1 MPEGPEAK
9 YLATKMHNELH
20 GKTLHSVS
28 IINGR
33 YKKHGPPENYN
44 KFVATLPLKLE
55 RVYSKGK
62 VIIFEYEKGWNI
74 VSKLGLMGWWYTK
87 DKPTWREPHPNVIFH
102 FGTTGTND
110 LTYSDTLSY
119 GTLSFINDPIKLQK
133 ELDQLGLDIL
143 ADDTTLTKF
152 IHAFESLSTVQ
163 KNKPIEE
170 IISDQQFAIS
180 GIGNYLKAEVL
191 YASKISPKR
200 KTGDISKTEYEHIYK
215 ATRKIA
221 TAFLKAL
228 WHDLKKN
235 KETYL
240 SHFKVYRQEQD
251 PLGNKVETYK
261 NSKGRTTYWVS
272 AIQK

>member
-9 YLATKMHNELH
+9 YLSTKMHNELH
-20 GKTLHSVS
+20 GKNLQSVK

-33 YKKHGPPENYN
+33 YKKHGPPANYN
-44 KFVATLPLKLE
+44 KFVADLPLKLE

-87 DKPTWREPHPNVIFH
+87 DKPTWREPHPNVLFH
-102 FGTTGTND
+102 FGSTGD

-119 GTLSFINDPIKLQK
+119 GTLSFINDQVKLEK
-133 ELDQLGLDIL
+133 ELNHLGVDIL
-143 ADDTTLTKF
+143 ADDTTMNKF
-152 IHAFESLSTVQ
+152 VNVFEALSTVN
-163 KNKPIEE
+163 KKKPIEE
-170 IISDQQFAIS
+170 IITDQHLAIC

-191 YASKISPKR
+191 YAAKVAPSR
-200 KTGDISKTEYEHIYK
+200 KTGDITKTEYEHIYK
-215 ATRKIA
+215 AARKIA
-221 TAFLKAL
+221 KRFLKAL

-240 SHFKVYRQEQD
+240 NAFKVYRKEED

-261 NSKGRTTYWVS
+261 NKLGRTTYWVP
-272 AIQK
+272 AVQK